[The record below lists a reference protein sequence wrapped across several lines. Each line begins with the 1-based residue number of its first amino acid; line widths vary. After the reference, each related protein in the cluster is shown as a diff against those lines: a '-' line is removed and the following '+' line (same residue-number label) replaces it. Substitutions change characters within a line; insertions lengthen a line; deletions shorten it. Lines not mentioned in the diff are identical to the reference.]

1 MTPGEHVWMNDDDD
15 NNNNNNNNSNNNK
28 HNNHHHNYNNNNC
41 KHKYYLWSIF
51 HSSLLY
57 IKQKGGCLE
66 QAQ

>member
-15 NNNNNNNNSNNNK
+15 NNNNNNNNSNNK
-28 HNNHHHNYNNNNC
+28 HNNHHHNNNNC

-57 IKQKGGCLE
+57 IKQTGGCLE